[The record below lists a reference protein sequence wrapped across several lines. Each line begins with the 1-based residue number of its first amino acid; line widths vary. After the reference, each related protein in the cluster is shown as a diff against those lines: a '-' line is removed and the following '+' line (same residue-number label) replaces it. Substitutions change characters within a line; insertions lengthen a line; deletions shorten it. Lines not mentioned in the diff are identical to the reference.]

1 MLYGLRLSPKGWNG
15 TFHVYLLEIEFVQST
30 ADPCLYI
37 LNAGEVILL
46 VYVDGIPFTETNEDQ
61 VSTTIEQLKE
71 RFDTVDLGD
80 ARFLLGMAIQRNVDA
95 GTIFLTQEAYAKAVL
110 DKFGMADACPANTPA
125 EARPIC
131 IEEEEIMSLEDTKFF
146 RSVTGLSLIHI

>member
-1 MLYGLRLSPKGWNG
+1 M
-15 TFHVYLLEIEFVQST
+15 YLLEIGFVQST

-37 LNAGEVILL
+37 LNAGKVILL
-46 VYVDGIPFTETNEDQ
+46 VYVDDILFTGTDEDQ

-95 GTIFLTQEAYAKAVL
+95 GTILLTQEAYAKAVL
-110 DKFGMADACPANTPA
+110 DKFGMVN
-125 EARPIC
+125 ARPRRHRPSRARSASRRKRFC
-131 IEEEEIMSLEDTKFF
+131 RQGTPSFSSLPQ
-146 RSVTGLSLIHI
+146 VLSFTLAGARGRTSLTR